1 MGYFNSE
8 ERAKIWLD
16 IYNENNNS
24 VIDKLSKVF
33 EVTSLLAALS
43 CSIGSSFL
51 VKKIETDI
59 DYLRQ
64 FFSTISIL
72 LSLFTVC
79 MSIIFI
85 VMINVLKK
93 DKIETFIRNNAFYFI
108 FPTLGLISSIVT
120 IIVSILFYHINIIS
134 YILMGIFFPLILF
147 TIVFYC
153 KLRNFVIT

>member
-1 MGYFNSE
+1 MGYFNSQ
-8 ERAKIWLD
+8 ERARIWLD
-16 IYNENNNS
+16 IYHEDNNS
-24 VIDKLSKVF
+24 LINKLSKVF

-43 CSIGSSFL
+43 CSIGTSFL
-51 VKKIETDI
+51 VQKIETQI

-93 DKIETFIRNNAFYFI
+93 DKIEIFIKNNAIYFV
-108 FPTLGLISSIVT
+108 FPTLGLITSIIT
-120 IIVSILFYHINIIS
+120 IILSILFYHINIIS
-134 YILMGIFFPLILF
+134 YILMGVFFPLILF
-147 TIVFYC
+147 IICFYC
-153 KLRNFVIT
+153 KLRNFVIS